1 MTVFKSYFKILKRN
15 STTLLI
21 HLIVF
26 VIMLVGTLFSIPDS
40 DYQIEENYRVSII
53 NRDTENEI
61 VNNLIRFLERKYVIK
76 PIEDDYEVIVNNLVN
91 DYSDYVLIIDQ
102 GLELKY
108 YGNSQ
113 NASSILINMTINQ
126 YLNNYDIAKKYLENP
141 GDVISEIMLVKT
153 DVSYATKESVDE
165 QLKMV
170 NNFYRL
176 IAYPLMALVMNSV
189 YLGLKNYNKS
199 NIKNRIKVSGVGK
212 KRYTIQ
218 LFLAA
223 LTSVVGLWFL
233 INIIPILLFDV
244 EKTKLLLY
252 SLNILYLCYQ

>member
-1 MTVFKSYFKILKRN
+1 MEELTVKENIDLFCSFYIEDAKLRKKYVDKAMDFVEISRFEKYLPKKLSGDLKRRLN
-15 STTLLI
+15 IACGIAHKPDLIFFDEPTVAVDPQSRNNILESIKKLNELGST
-21 HLIVF
+21 
-26 VIMLVGTLFSIPDS
+26 
-40 DYQIEENYRVSII
+40 
-53 NRDTENEI
+53 
-61 VNNLIRFLERKYVIK
+61 
-76 PIEDDYEVIVNNLVN
+76 
-91 DYSDYVLIIDQ
+91 
-102 GLELKY
+102 
-108 YGNSQ
+108 
-113 NASSILINMTINQ
+113 
-126 YLNNYDIAKKYLENP
+126 
-141 GDVISEIMLVKT
+141 
-153 DVSYATKESVDE
+153 YATKESVDE